1 MSQSLNKSILFHHR
15 CRKKQE
21 HSQSSKDFSMA
32 ISIPLFVVNIK
43 IFLAQHLPHINHSK
57 SQIMTTN
64 KTPINNFKHI

>member
-43 IFLAQHLPHINHSK
+43 KFGA
-57 SQIMTTN
+57 
-64 KTPINNFKHI
+64 TPYHPSITPKVE